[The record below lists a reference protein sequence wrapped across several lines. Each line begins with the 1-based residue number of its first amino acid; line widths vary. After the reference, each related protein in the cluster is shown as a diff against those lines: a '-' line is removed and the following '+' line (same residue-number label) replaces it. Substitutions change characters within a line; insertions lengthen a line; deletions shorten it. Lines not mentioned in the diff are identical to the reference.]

1 MSKRC
6 RAVLKTVS
14 AVVLAGSVVVS
25 TGCQTAKTVPST
37 PAAVVS
43 ATLTPAQRQANV
55 ESFGLV
61 WQLVRDRHYDPK
73 LNGVDWNAVRDELR
87 PKMEAATTEEQA
99 RAILTEMISR
109 LGQSH
114 MAVLPA
120 AAYTAEENENAG
132 PAGGGDGAGKGSE
145 GVAGGSAG
153 ASAGSSAGT
162 SAASAGSVVKEESDR
177 PGTVGID
184 LRVEKGRAIVT
195 SVAEGS
201 PAAKAGVGMGWEV
214 VSVGRANVR
223 RGLSRM
229 TEEAGVGMPLSAIQS
244 MQIRSLVNG
253 EVGRT
258 VHIGFLNGQDK
269 AVTKSLVAV
278 EPDGVA
284 VKFGQLPEVNLE
296 LRKKLLPGD
305 IAYISTNIWLDPIR
319 TMKFVESAINEYPTA
334 KGFIIDLRGNPG
346 GLGVMA
352 MGMGGFFV
360 TERNQVL
367 GEMKMRQGNQRFILN
382 PRKPS
387 FSGPVAILIDD
398 LSASTSEIFAGGMRD
413 IGRAR
418 VFGTRSA
425 GAALPSVIEIL
436 PNGDRFQYVFANYTS
451 ANGSVLEGNGVVPD
465 VVVPFDRAALLR
477 GEDPVVEK
485 ARAWIMSQSPAVS
498 LNQ

>member
-6 RAVLKTVS
+6 RAVLKAVS
-14 AVVLAGSVVVS
+14 VIVLAGSVVVS
-25 TGCQTAKTVPST
+25 AGCQTAKSVTST
-37 PAAVVS
+37 PTAVVS
-43 ATLTPAQRQANV
+43 APLTPAQRQANV
-55 ESFGLV
+55 ESFDLV

-99 RAILTEMISR
+99 RAILTDMISR

-120 AAYTAEENENAG
+120 EAYTAEENETADAKAPAAAG
-132 PAGGGDGAGKGSE
+132 DVAAKGTAAVATGGAAGGA
-145 GVAGGSAG
+145 
-153 ASAGSSAGT
+153 
-162 SAASAGSVVKEESDR
+162 AASAGGAADEESEQ

-184 LRVEKGRAIVT
+184 VRVEKGRAFVT
-195 SVAEGS
+195 SVADGS
-201 PAAKAGVGMGWEV
+201 PAAIAGVRMGWEV

-223 RGLSRM
+223 KGLSRM
-229 TEEAGVGMPLSAIQS
+229 AQEEGVGMPISAIQS

-258 VHIGFLNGQDK
+258 VHVGFLDGQDK

-278 EPDGVA
+278 KPDGVA

-387 FSGPVAILIDD
+387 FTGPVAILIDD

-485 ARAWIMSQSPAVS
+485 ARAWILSQSPAVS
-498 LNQ
+498 LNH